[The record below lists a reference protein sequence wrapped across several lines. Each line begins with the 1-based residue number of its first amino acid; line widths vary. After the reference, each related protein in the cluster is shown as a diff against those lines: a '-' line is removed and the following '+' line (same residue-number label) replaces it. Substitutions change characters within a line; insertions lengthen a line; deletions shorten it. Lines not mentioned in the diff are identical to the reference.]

1 MTDLVYRNSTLQFY
15 PPYKKIREFIISI
28 YDNIKDMVLNL
39 ERLEHR
45 LYKDYPHTQKILKVK
60 LCY

>member
-1 MTDLVYRNSTLQFY
+1 M
-15 PPYKKIREFIISI
+15 SI

-45 LYKDYPHTQKILKVK
+45 LYKHYPHTQTILNVK
-60 LCY
+60 LYYRKNVTTL